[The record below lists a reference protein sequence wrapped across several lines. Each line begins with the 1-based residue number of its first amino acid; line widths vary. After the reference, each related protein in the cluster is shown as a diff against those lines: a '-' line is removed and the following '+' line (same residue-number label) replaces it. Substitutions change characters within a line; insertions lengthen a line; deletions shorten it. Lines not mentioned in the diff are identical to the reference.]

1 MRGFFVSLKNKP
13 FGMKQLAT
21 LFAALSFLL
30 PLSAQTIE
38 EQLDAIGNDFN
49 LMGMSVV
56 ALCDGE
62 PVLVHHFGTRDF
74 TRDLP
79 VNDATQYRI
88 ASISK
93 AITATG
99 LMLLVEDG
107 LIDLDADISN
117 YLGFTARNPQYPN
130 TVVTV
135 RMVASHTSSIQDG
148 SGYNGF
154 LNATYAATDDMPGMN
169 EILSEDGNFFTSN
182 IWRTETPGSFF
193 AYSNLNYGV
202 LATIM
207 EAASGQRFDVF
218 MRERLFEPLGLTC
231 SYNVADLPDIDN
243 LAVLYRNQG
252 GWTPQVDN
260 FQGAAPEQPALSG
273 YVPGTNGSRFA
284 PQGGLRASALDLAT
298 LAQLHLGNVQLTY
311 NGAPAFTESTR
322 TLMHTA
328 VWSYNGNNG
337 DNYFNLFNEWGLGVQ
352 RVTNTPMGDR
362 VFPDLDDVIG
372 HPGEAYGL
380 ISDWYFSPSTGK
392 GIVFMT
398 NGAFNGFSFGANSAF
413 YTLEE
418 AIFSAID
425 QSFPC
430 VQSVNEDRGEAE
442 PMLYPNPIPAGQK
455 PRIEIGG
462 NGRASVFSATGQ
474 LLTTEIQIANGT
486 LHFVPDV
493 AGTYFISGE
502 VDGTPFRTT
511 LLVHP

>member
-1 MRGFFVSLKNKP
+1 MQT
-13 FGMKQLAT
+13 MKHLAT
-21 LFAALSFLL
+21 LFFVSFFLF
-30 PLSAQTIE
+30 PSFGQSIE
-38 EQLDAIGNDFN
+38 DELNSIGEQFN

-79 VNDATQYRI
+79 VNDQTNYRI

-117 YLGFTARNPQYPN
+117 YLGFTARNPLYPS

-154 LNATYAATDDMPGMN
+154 LGATYSATDDVPGIH
-169 EILSEDGNFFTSN
+169 EILSDDGNFFTTN

-218 MRERLFEPLGLTC
+218 MRERLFEPLGLSC
-231 SYNVADLPDIDN
+231 SYNVADLPNIDD

-260 FQGAAPEQPALSG
+260 FQGAAPQQPSLPG

-284 PQGGLRASALDLAT
+284 PQGGLRASALELAT
-298 LAQLHLGNVQLTY
+298 LAQLHLGTVELVH
-311 NGAPAFTESTR
+311 NGSPAFTASTR
-322 TLMHTA
+322 ELMHSA
-328 VWSYNGNNG
+328 VWSYNGSNG

-352 RVTNTPMGDR
+352 RVTNTTMGDV
-362 VFPDLDDVIG
+362 VFPDLNDVIG

-380 ISDWYFSPSTGK
+380 ISDWYFSASTGK
-392 GIVFMT
+392 GIVFLT
-398 NGAFNGFSFGANSAF
+398 NGAFNGFSFGTSSAF

-418 AIFSAID
+418 AIFTAID
-425 QSFPC
+425 AEFPC
-430 VQSVNEDRGEAE
+430 VLSVNESRSDLQ
-442 PMLYPNPIPAGQK
+442 PTVYPNPAPIGQSLRINMAGS
-455 PRIEIGG
+455 
-462 NGRASVFSATGQ
+462 GRADVFDASGRLVGAECSIQNGVVGFVPQVSGTYIVTGTVNGSVFQ
-474 LLTTEIQIANGT
+474 TT
-486 LHFVPDV
+486 V
-493 AGTYFISGE
+493 
-502 VDGTPFRTT
+502 
-511 LLVHP
+511 LVQP

>member
-1 MRGFFVSLKNKP
+1 MKHLATFFFVSI
-13 FGMKQLAT
+13 
-21 LFAALSFLL
+21 FLL
-30 PLSAQTIE
+30 PSYGQSIEQQLNTIG
-38 EQLDAIGNDFN
+38 QQFN

-74 TRDLP
+74 TRNLP
-79 VNDATQYRI
+79 VNDQTQYRI
-88 ASISK
+88 ASVSK

-107 LIDLDADISN
+107 LIDLDADISD
-117 YLGFTARNPQYPN
+117 YLGFTARNPLYPS

-154 LNATYAATDDMPGMN
+154 LNATYAATDDMPGVT

-182 IWRTETPGSFF
+182 IWRTETPGTYF

-207 EAASGQRFDVF
+207 EAASGQRFDIF
-218 MRERLFEPLGLTC
+218 MRERLFEPLGLSC
-231 SYNVADLPDIDN
+231 SYNVADLPNIDD

-260 FQGAAPEQPALSG
+260 FQGAAPSQPSLPEYA
-273 YVPGTNGSRFA
+273 PGTNGSRFA
-284 PQGGLRASALDLAT
+284 PQGGLRASALELAT
-298 LAQLHLGNVQLTY
+298 LAQLHLGTVELVH
-311 NGAPAFTESTR
+311 NGSPAFTASTR
-322 TLMHTA
+322 ELMQSA
-328 VWSYNGNNG
+328 VWSYNGSNG

-352 RVTNTPMGDR
+352 RVTNTTMGDI
-362 VFPDLDDVIG
+362 VFPDLNDVIG

-392 GIVFMT
+392 GIIFLT
-398 NGAFNGFSFGANSAF
+398 NGAFNGFSFGASSAF

-418 AIFSAID
+418 AIFAAID
-425 QSFPC
+425 AEFQC
-430 VQSVNEDRGEAE
+430 VQSVNESHGDLQ
-442 PMLYPNPIPAGQK
+442 PTVYPNPAQIGQAL
-455 PRIEIGG
+455 RINAVGK
-462 NGRASVFSATGQ
+462 GRADVFDTSGR
-474 LLTTEIQIANGT
+474 LIESECLIKNGVIG
-486 LHFVPDV
+486 FVPQFP
-493 AGTYFISGE
+493 GTYF
-502 VDGTPFRTT
+502 VKGTLNGSKFNTT
-511 LLVHP
+511 LMVHP